1 LIINQILRG
10 NCTVSRVLYDEV
22 AIIVI
27 LFFFLELLWDG
38 GT

>member
-1 LIINQILRG
+1 
-10 NCTVSRVLYDEV
+10 VRVLNDEV

-38 GT
+38 GAEEALESLLI